1 LEKQNKLS
9 AGLTVL
15 FLVLSFIL
23 AAPLMAPAQEKFTD
37 TDEKTLKGN
46 DPDAIAD
53 VLYKLVELHESK
65 GKEALKPAVPS
76 LIESLYNELRIP
88 EDERWNLVDIVKVL
102 SLTGDERVKPALLHI
117 MSVMWGGGNPFV
129 AQGFLAIGSSV
140 IANVADSLKSSNPDT
155 RGRAA
160 LTLHN
165 MHKYNE
171 SGEYF
176 SEKDGDTIK
185 NRLVENL
192 TDENTNVRIYTV
204 VALRSFG
211 DESVI
216 PQLVHVEKHDA
227 HKDSGGTYEVRIE
240 ATETLKV
247 LRGQ

>member
-1 LEKQNKLS
+1 
-9 AGLTVL
+9 
-15 FLVLSFIL
+15 
-23 AAPLMAPAQEKFTD
+23 
-37 TDEKTLKGN
+37 
-46 DPDAIAD
+46 
-53 VLYKLVELHESK
+53 
-65 GKEALKPAVPS
+65 
-76 LIESLYNELRIP
+76 
-88 EDERWNLVDIVKVL
+88 
-102 SLTGDERVKPALLHI
+102 
-117 MSVMWGGGNPFV
+117 
-129 AQGFLAIGSSV
+129 
-140 IANVADSLKSSNPDT
+140 
-155 RGRAA
+155 
-160 LTLHN
+160 

-192 TDENTNVRIYTV
+192 TDESTNVRIYTV

-216 PQLVHVEKHDA
+216 PQLVQVEKHDA